1 MARST
6 CYFYLARPD
15 LLLTEYTFHI
25 HYIEK
30 GLGKLLY
37 NFYRDPTVRLKAIAL
52 TNRYS
57 TLARPDLLL
66 TEYRFLIRYTKKAIL
81 KLL

>member
-6 CYFYLARPD
+6 CYFCLARLD

-25 HYIEK
+25 HYIKK

-37 NFYRDPTVRLKAIAL
+37 NFYRDPTVRSKVIAL

-57 TLARPDLLL
+57 SLVGPNLLL
-66 TEYRFLIRYTKKAIL
+66 NEYRLHIHYKEKCIR